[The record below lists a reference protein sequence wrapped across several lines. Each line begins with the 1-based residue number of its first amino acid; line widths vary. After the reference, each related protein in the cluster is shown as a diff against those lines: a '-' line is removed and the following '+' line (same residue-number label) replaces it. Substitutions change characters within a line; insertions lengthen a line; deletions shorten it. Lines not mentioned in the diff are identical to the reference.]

1 MPKTPSPQIYLLK
14 NPYPFPKIALP
25 VSSFCKQTLH
35 HLNLIT
41 NKPLILFK
49 ITQLVSKI
57 QTKSC
62 LLKYNYEQVPG
73 PLFRP

>member
-35 HLNLIT
+35 HLNLII
-41 NKPLILFK
+41 NKPMHLSSRPKIFLKIITKPFLFQK
-49 ITQLVSKI
+49 NL
-57 QTKSC
+57 QTS
-62 LLKYNYEQVPG
+62 P
-73 PLFRP
+73 